1 MTEHNEKKQAFEKN
15 DDFEK
20 QSEYVN
26 ADSDKC
32 RDELTGKS
40 TEILKE
46 CFDAQIT
53 KQLEENPPGIPT
65 YEQFSAMIDKD
76 QIARRHRKRRITGI
90 AACFVAAVLIGVFAF
105 GLPGSDVDADNNPKE
120 EITTEDGV
128 IIEDGGWGSSEEEDN
143 VWVTDDWEHVA
154 DAKQMAPQLLIPTY
168 IPQDY
173 QFKQLIVE
181 NIEEEFQICEYLFVN
196 KDGAT
201 IELEVVFKNT
211 SLGTLEIENVARTLK
226 CKEGDIYVQ
235 EYENKIATIQKND
248 GIIIYVIGKIPDGEI
263 IKIINGLNYKL

>member
-1 MTEHNEKKQAFEKN
+1 MTEHNEKKQAFENN
-15 DDFEK
+15 DDFGK
-20 QSEYVN
+20 QSKSEN
-26 ADSDKC
+26 AASDIC
-32 RDELTGKS
+32 RDDLTEKS

-53 KQLEENPPGIPT
+53 KRLKENPPEIPT

-76 QIARRHRKRRITGI
+76 QRARRRHKRRITGI

-154 DAKQMAPQLLIPTY
+154 DAKELFPDMLIPKY
-168 IPQDY
+168 VPEGY
-173 QFKQLIVE
+173 
-181 NIEEEFQICEYLFVN
+181 EFEKL
-196 KDGAT
+196 T
-201 IELEVVFKNT
+201 IENYIDEDITCEFVFSNQKNEK
-211 SLGTLEIENVARTLK
+211 LEIEENIIYVGLNTLQISEFSK
-226 CKEGDIYVQ
+226 KISCDAGMIYVQ
-235 EYENKIATIQKND
+235 DENKIATIQFDD
-248 GIIIYVIGKIPDGEI
+248 GIIVHIIGEVSEEDLVYIVQKLIP
-263 IKIINGLNYKL
+263 

>member
-20 QSEYVN
+20 QSEHVN

-32 RDELTGKS
+32 RDELTDKS

-53 KQLEENPPGIPT
+53 KQLEENPPEIPT

-76 QIARRHRKRRITGI
+76 QTARRRRKRRITGI
-90 AACFVAAVLIGVFAF
+90 AACFVAAILIGVFACS
-105 GLPGSDVDADNNPKE
+105 LPGSDVDADNNPKE

-154 DAKQMAPQLLIPTY
+154 DAKKLFPDLLIPKYVPKAYNFSELCVETFSTGAITGTY
-168 IPQDY
+168 SFISEE
-173 QFKQLIVE
+173 KERLI
-181 NIEEEFQICEYLFVN
+181 IEIFITKN
-196 KDGAT
+196 D
-201 IELEVVFKNT
+201 VVSMDISGVKK
-211 SLGTLEIENVARTLK
+211 EIHCAK
-226 CKEGDIYVQ
+226 GDIYILSSETQ
-235 EYENKIATIQKND
+235 IATIQLDN
-248 GIIIYVIGKIPDGEI
+248 GIIINLYGNISDDDILNI
-263 IKIINGLNYKL
+263 IDHLKD